1 MGRSWTRPATAASRS
16 RTRFASVVG
25 REPER
30 VDYAGR
36 TDHQIALSM
45 LNGSHEQL
53 PEVLEGLAAKL
64 AAREDAIAR
73 RVTSTPA
80 SARRSPRCTRRD
92 GRRAVALTGNVEPN
106 AAVKVG
112 AFGLERWLDLEAGAY
127 GSDPH
132 ERRSDLVAVARER
145 AAARYGEPTGAV
157 LVGDT
162 PLDVLAAREAGARAV
177 AVATGFADLES
188 LRASEPDALL
198 QDLSD
203 TEAAIRASLLPLDA
217 AADRLGLR
225 PGHVLGGAQAVER
238 VAQPARRRGSGPG
251 GRRPARRDSAAARP
265 RRPRTRRASSWRRT
279 RAPRP
284 ATRRAGRASASPL
297 APRARASPRASR
309 AG

>member
-1 MGRSWTRPATAASRS
+1 VLLVLWDIDGTLVDSAGHG
-16 RTRFASVVG
+16 RFAFEDAFRTVVG
-25 REPER
+25 REPEW

-45 LNGSHEQL
+45 LDGSHDQL
-53 PEVLEGLAAKL
+53 PDVLERLAANL
-64 AAREDAIAR
+64 AE
-73 RVTSTPA
+73 
-80 SARRSPRCTRRD
+80 RRD
-92 GRRAVALTGNVEPN
+92 TIAAEGHIYPGVRETLSALHEMDGVVQSLLTGNVEPN

-145 AAARYGEPTGAV
+145 AAARLAHAPGEPTAVV

-177 AVATGFADLES
+177 AVATGFADLDA

-203 TEAAIRASLLPLDA
+203 TEAAIRAI
-217 AADRLGLR
+217 
-225 PGHVLGGAQAVER
+225 
-238 VAQPARRRGSGPG
+238 
-251 GRRPARRDSAAARP
+251 
-265 RRPRTRRASSWRRT
+265 TAST
-279 RAPRP
+279 
-284 ATRRAGRASASPL
+284 
-297 APRARASPRASR
+297 
-309 AG
+309 